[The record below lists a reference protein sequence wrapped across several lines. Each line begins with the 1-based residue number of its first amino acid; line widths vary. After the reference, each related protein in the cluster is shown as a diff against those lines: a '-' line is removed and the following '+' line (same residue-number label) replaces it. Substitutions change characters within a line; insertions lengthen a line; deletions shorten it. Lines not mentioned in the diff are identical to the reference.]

1 MLKKCLALSLA
12 LTLLGA
18 GALAGG
24 QIVLS
29 AREDHPRF
37 YSTGE
42 SGDPE
47 AARGLRFSLGMI
59 LGSTN
64 GELGW
69 DVSGRPA
76 ENMDAETALRY
87 EAGGRSYFSEP
98 SPYFSGLELD
108 YPLLSSF
115 GTATNTSFSRDDL
128 EGTSFLGIIWP
139 LVEDAAKDAAPG
151 DTVVRY
157 FPLADY
163 YDALPMTL
171 DLDLGD
177 LWVHAGYDFDR
188 DENRVADLYGTL
200 SGMFSLALP
209 ERAWAR
215 VKVEVNG
222 VGAPCSVDYDL
233 VTGDLSYWEKE
244 DGSAVPDELRSAAAA
259 GELLSGT
266 ANAMNC
272 SVADGSTLWLAAEA
286 DSEDGTRLP
295 FSSGAAAGLYRIDYT
310 LGEGDESFSGGSYS
324 SKILNAGKPVLC
336 WESEPGWESRTLTY
350 IEDGQRLVLTQSRA
364 GEETGGRVLLFDN
377 RGTLLQVIPLFDETP
392 DNIQPILSGGAMV
405 FFSQSWGGEA
415 ADGVTE
421 WAPAD
426 GGRYVTVLDRGENGL
441 YAPAL
446 ALTLS
451 AQESPSLYNL
461 HDYSYPIRL
470 YDPDVAWNRETRSLA
485 LAQGQRY
492 SIEEVTDQAEDP
504 VMEIYVLNET
514 GLAFSRRYGCDL
526 VQPFAAEDF
535 PAIYLDDMRGIEL
548 SWQ

>member
-1 MLKKCLALSLA
+1 MLKKCLALCLA

-76 ENMDAETALRY
+76 ENVDAETALRY
-87 EAGGRSYFSEP
+87 EAGGRAYPSEP
-98 SPYFSGLELD
+98 SPYSSGLELS

-115 GTATNTSFSRDDL
+115 GSATNTSFTKDQLTSS
-128 EGTSFLGIIWP
+128 SFLGIIWP
-139 LVEDAAKDAAPG
+139 LVEEAAKDAAPG

-171 DLDLGD
+171 GLDLGD
-177 LWVHAGYDFDR
+177 LWVHESYDFDR

-209 ERAWAR
+209 AGAWAR
-215 VKVEVNG
+215 VKVELNG

-244 DGSAVPDELRSAAAA
+244 DGSTIPGELRARL
-259 GELLSGT
+259 ESGT
-266 ANAMNC
+266 RLPGAATNVMAC
-272 SVADGSTLWLAAEA
+272 SIADNHTLWLAAEV
-286 DSEDGTRLP
+286 DSDDGTRLP
-295 FSSGAAAGLYRIDYT
+295 FVSGAAPGLYRIDYT
-310 LGEGDESFSGGSYS
+310 LGEGDESFSTGSYRV
-324 SKILNAGKPVLC
+324 KTLKAGEPVLC

-364 GEETGGRVLLFDN
+364 GEETGGRGLLFDN
-377 RGTLLQVIPLFDETP
+377 TGTLLQVIPLFDETP
-392 DNIQPILSGGAMV
+392 DNIEPILSDGAMV

-451 AQESPSLYNL
+451 AHESPSLYNL

-470 YDPDVAWNRETRSLA
+470 YDPNIAWNGETRTLA
-485 LAQGQRY
+485 VAQGRWY
-492 SIEEVTDQAEDP
+492 SMEVTDQSEDP
-504 VMEIYVLNET
+504 VMEVAVLNET
-514 GLAFSRRYGCDL
+514 GLVFTRRYGCDL
-526 VQPFAAEDF
+526 TQPFAAEDF

>member
-1 MLKKCLALSLA
+1 MLKKCLALCLA

-115 GTATNTSFSRDDL
+115 GTATNTSFSQDNL
-128 EGTSFLGIIWP
+128 EDTSFLGIIWP
-139 LVEDAAKDAAPG
+139 LVEEAAKDAAPG

-177 LWVHAGYDFDR
+177 LWVHESYDFDR

-209 ERAWAR
+209 AGAWAR

-233 VTGDLSYWEKE
+233 VTDDLDYWIQE

-259 GELLSGT
+259 GALLSGT

-286 DSEDGTRLP
+286 DCGDGARLP

-310 LGEGDESFSGGSYS
+310 LGDADTSFSGGSYPA
-324 SKILNAGKPVLC
+324 KVLNAGEPVLC

-470 YDPDVAWNRETRSLA
+470 YDPNIAWNGETRTLA
-485 LAQGQRY
+485 VAQGRWY
-492 SIEEVTDQAEDP
+492 SMEVTDQSEDP
-504 VMEIYVLNET
+504 VMEVAVLNET
-514 GLAFSRRYGCDL
+514 GLVFTRRYGCDL

>member
-1 MLKKCLALSLA
+1 MLKKCLALCLA

-128 EGTSFLGIIWP
+128 EDTSFLGIIWP
-139 LVEDAAKDAAPG
+139 LVEGAAKDAAPG

-171 DLDLGD
+171 DLDLRD
-177 LWVHAGYDFDR
+177 LWVHEGYDFDR

-209 ERAWAR
+209 AGAWAR
-215 VKVEVNG
+215 VMVELNG
-222 VGAPCSVDYDL
+222 VGAPCRVDYDL

-310 LGEGDESFSGGSYS
+310 LGDADTSFSGGSYS
-324 SKILNAGKPVLC
+324 SKILNAGEPVLC

-377 RGTLLQVIPLFDETP
+377 TGTLLQVIPLFDETP

-405 FFSQSWGGEA
+405 FFSQSWGYEE
-415 ADGVTE
+415 ADGVTDLSS
-421 WAPAD
+421 ANA
-426 GGRYVTVLDRGENGL
+426 GRYVTVLDRDAEGR
-441 YAPAL
+441 YFPAL

-451 AQESPSLYNL
+451 AQESTAVYYMNS
-461 HDYSYPIRL
+461 YSYPI
-470 YDPDVAWNRETRSLA
+470 DFDHAGAAWNRETRSLA
-485 LAQGQRY
+485 LAQGRWY
-492 SIEEVTDQAEDP
+492 AMTVTDQTEDP
-504 VMEIYVLNET
+504 VMEICVLNEN

-526 VQPFAAEDF
+526 VQPFAAENF

>member
-1 MLKKCLALSLA
+1 MLKKCLALCLA

-128 EGTSFLGIIWP
+128 EDTSFLGIIWP
-139 LVEDAAKDAAPG
+139 LVEEAAKGAAPG
-151 DTVVRY
+151 DTVARY

-177 LWVHAGYDFDR
+177 LWVHEGYDFDR

-209 ERAWAR
+209 AGAWAR

-244 DGSAVPDELRSAAAA
+244 DGSAVPDELRRAAAEGA
-259 GELLSGT
+259 LLSGT

-295 FSSGAAAGLYRIDYT
+295 FSSGAAPGLYRIDYT
-310 LGEGDESFSGGSYS
+310 LGDADTSFSGGSYS

-415 ADGVTE
+415 VDGVTE

-451 AQESPSLYNL
+451 AQESPSLYKL

-470 YDPDVAWNRETRSLA
+470 YDPDVAWNGETRTLA
-485 LAQGQRY
+485 VAQGRWY
-492 SIEEVTDQAEDP
+492 SMEVTDQSEDP

-526 VQPFAAEDF
+526 VQPFAAENF

>member
-1 MLKKCLALSLA
+1 MLKKCLALCLA

-37 YSTGE
+37 YSSGE

-128 EGTSFLGIIWP
+128 EDTSFLGIIWP
-139 LVEDAAKDAAPG
+139 LVEEAAKDAAPG

-177 LWVHAGYDFDR
+177 LWVHEGYDFDR

-209 ERAWAR
+209 AGAWAR

-233 VTGDLSYWEKE
+233 VTDDLDYWIQE
-244 DGSAVPDELRSAAAA
+244 DGSAVPDALRSAAAA
-259 GELLSGT
+259 GALLSGT

-310 LGEGDESFSGGSYS
+310 LGDADTSFSGGSYS
-324 SKILNAGKPVLC
+324 SKILNAGEPVLC

-405 FFSQSWGGEA
+405 FFSQSWGYEEV
-415 ADGVTE
+415 DGVTDLSS
-421 WAPAD
+421 ANA
-426 GGRYVTVLDRGENGL
+426 GRYVTVLDRGENGL

-461 HDYSYPIRL
+461 HDYSCPIRL
-470 YDPDVAWNRETRSLA
+470 YDPNIAWNGETRTLA
-485 LAQGQRY
+485 VAQGRWY
-492 SIEEVTDQAEDP
+492 SMEVTDQSEDP
-504 VMEIYVLNET
+504 VMEVAVLNET
-514 GLAFSRRYGCDL
+514 GLVFTRRYGCDL

-548 SWQ
+548 SWK

>member
-1 MLKKCLALSLA
+1 MLKKCLALCLA

-76 ENMDAETALRY
+76 ENVDAETALRY
-87 EAGGRSYFSEP
+87 VTGGRSYFSEP
-98 SPYFSGLELD
+98 SPYSSGLELD

-128 EGTSFLGIIWP
+128 EDTSFLSIVWP
-139 LVEDAAKDAAPG
+139 LVEEAAKDTAPG

-171 DLDLGD
+171 RLDLGD
-177 LWVHAGYDFDR
+177 LWVHESYDFDR

-215 VKVEVNG
+215 VKVELNG

-259 GELLSGT
+259 GDLLSGT

-286 DSEDGTRLP
+286 DSEDGARLP

-310 LGEGDESFSGGSYS
+310 LGDADTSFSGGSYS
-324 SKILNAGKPVLC
+324 SKILNAGEPVLC

-392 DNIQPILSGGAMV
+392 DNIQPILSSGAMV

-426 GGRYVTVLDRGENGL
+426 GGRYVTVLDRGGNGL

-461 HDYSYPIRL
+461 HDSSYPIRL
-470 YDPDVAWNRETRSLA
+470 YDPNIAWNGETRTLA
-485 LAQGQRY
+485 VAQGRWY
-492 SIEEVTDQAEDP
+492 SMEVTDQSEDP
-504 VMEIYVLNET
+504 VMEVAVLNET
-514 GLAFSRRYGCDL
+514 GLVFTRRYGCDL
-526 VQPFAAEDF
+526 VQPFAAENF